1 MFWEEKGTVCKTAK
15 LWKKKL
21 SFAGPKSVFR
31 QSKAFLTFDTAFAAN
46 FFTAHLFQPFQF
58 CSLWCNFLNPCA
70 VSSVTFSTLLLLT
83 VYSVTRSNF
92 YNLTVQFLATLSGVQ
107 CVTLYLTQYCPFAVY
122 LLRHFQRSF
131 LPKSLLLQ
139 KNSFLCKVVNLF
151 PKLQKRF

>member
-1 MFWEEKGTVCKTAK
+1 MFLGKAK
-15 LWKKKL
+15 HLK
-21 SFAGPKSVFR
+21 FYV
-31 QSKAFLTFDTAFAAN
+31 AFATN

-122 LLRHFQRSF
+122 LLRHFQCSF
-131 LPKSLLLQ
+131 LPKSLLQ
-139 KNSFLCKVVNLF
+139 KKTVFFVKLSTCSLSYKNVFNSQACTK
-151 PKLQKRF
+151 QMESR